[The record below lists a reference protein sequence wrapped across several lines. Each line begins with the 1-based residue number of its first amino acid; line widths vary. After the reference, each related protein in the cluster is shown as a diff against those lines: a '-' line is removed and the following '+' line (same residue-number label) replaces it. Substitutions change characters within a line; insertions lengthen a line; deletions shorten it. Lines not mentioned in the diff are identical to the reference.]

1 MVGLGM
7 DMVGLAMDME
17 EILDMMVA
25 MIWVDMDTTK
35 DMDLQVLDTIKFMVD
50 MEEMLDMDT
59 MMDMEVLLDM
69 DTTRVMD
76 TTKRLSKYILFL
88 FIAILIFYFN
98 GYLTL

>member
-1 MVGLGM
+1 MDMVGLDM

-35 DMDLQVLDTIKFMVD
+35 DMDLLDLDTIKFMVD

-59 MMDMEVLLDM
+59 
-69 DTTRVMD
+69 TRVMD
-76 TTKRLSKYILFL
+76 TTKRLSKFILFFMLFSPPVESCHL
-88 FIAILIFYFN
+88 FILMA
-98 GYLTL
+98 TLH

>member
-1 MVGLGM
+1 M

-35 DMDLQVLDTIKFMVD
+35 DMDLLDLDTIKFMVD

-59 MMDMEVLLDM
+59 
-69 DTTRVMD
+69 TRVMD
-76 TTKRLSKYILFL
+76 TTKRLSKFIYFL
-88 FIAILIFYFN
+88 CFSPHLLRVVIYFN
-98 GYLTL
+98 GYLTLNLASGLGQIG

>member
-1 MVGLGM
+1 
-7 DMVGLAMDME
+7 MDME
-17 EILDMMVA
+17 DILDMMVA

-35 DMDLQVLDTIKFMVD
+35 DMDLLDLDTIKDMVD

-69 DTTRVMD
+69 DTRVMD

-88 FIAILIFYFN
+88 FIC
-98 GYLTL
+98 